1 MLNLCGYSTVGDGS
15 LPKFEVLK
23 DEIKDNLGF
32 KKTLVM
38 APPIQA

>member
-15 LPKFEVLK
+15 LPNLTFKVLK

-32 KKTLVM
+32 K
-38 APPIQA
+38 